1 MSHAN
6 VAMFLVEE
14 LGRRGRGNPLVF
26 ISQWRCS
33 GARAEFIIPANLI
46 RIGQCQHLLIAAL
59 GSSLRHDD
67 WEGSGAFNAS
77 VWGGLRGL
85 PLFLFL
91 PVR

>member
-1 MSHAN
+1 MALQWCS
-6 VAMFLVEE
+6 
-14 LGRRGRGNPLVF
+14 RRIHHSSKLDKNWPVLTPV
-26 ISQWRCS
+26 QD
-33 GARAEFIIPANLI
+33 
-46 RIGQCQHLLIAAL
+46 HLIAAL
-59 GSSLRHDD
+59 GSSLRHDY